1 MSLAPALSYRISAD
15 PPAAKTRRLGY
26 AGLGWAL
33 TYLPIHV
40 FWALGGRTAWLGITE
55 SGADWRAANWGA
67 CVVIVGAG
75 LTCLALTTRWG
86 AVVPRGLL
94 RGTAWVGGVAGITH
108 WAVFSTLCALRLAGA
123 VGYPHTSTYPVAA
136 MRHYDWA
143 NLFYFEPWFGIM
155 GILLIAGARVAI
167 PRARG
172 ATSAS
177 QAPAPMRRLGTVL
190 TVAGVA
196 VVLWGVFTFDP
207 RIFAGYGPALVA
219 AGLLV
224 LAIDRRRIPNN
235 VHVPAGALPTP
246 LGAVQP
252 PIKPRG

>member
-1 MSLAPALSYRISAD
+1 MRWRKRRRRADELRAERARAAAREERTRIAREMHDMVAHSLAVIVRQADAAGYAARAD
-15 PPAAKTRRLGY
+15 PAAAEQVLATVAATGRE
-26 AGLGWAL
+26 AL
-33 TYLPIHV
+33 RDM
-40 FWALGGRTAWLGITE
+40 G
-55 SGADWRAANWGA
+55 
-67 CVVIVGAG
+67 
-75 LTCLALTTRWG
+75 
-86 AVVPRGLL
+86 GLL
-94 RGTAWVGGVAGITH
+94 RGTAWVGGMAGITH

-123 VGYPHTSTYPVAA
+123 VGCPHSSTYPVVA

-143 NLFYFEPWFGIM
+143 NLFYFEPWFGII

-196 VVLWGVFTFDP
+196 VVLWAVFTFDP

-224 LAIDRRRIPNN
+224 LAIDRRRTPNN
-235 VHVPAGALPTP
+235 VHVPAGALPTH

>member
-1 MSLAPALSYRISAD
+1 MVAHSLAVIVRQADAAGYAARAD
-15 PPAAKTRRLGY
+15 PAAAEQVLATVAATGRE
-26 AGLGWAL
+26 AL
-33 TYLPIHV
+33 RDM
-40 FWALGGRTAWLGITE
+40 G
-55 SGADWRAANWGA
+55 
-67 CVVIVGAG
+67 
-75 LTCLALTTRWG
+75 
-86 AVVPRGLL
+86 GLL
-94 RGTAWVGGVAGITH
+94 RGTAWVGGMAGITH

-123 VGYPHTSTYPVAA
+123 VGCPHSSTYPVVA

-196 VVLWGVFTFDP
+196 VVLWAVFTFDP

-224 LAIDRRRIPNN
+224 LAIDRRRTPNN
-235 VHVPAGALPTP
+235 VHVPTGALPTH